1 MKLNFENSSDEAR
14 IEILPLIDVI
24 FCILTFFLLAAVGL
38 TRQQAITVDLPQASN
53 ATTPQVSSRLL
64 VSINPYNQIYVENQL
79 VTPEQLEQQLR
90 EFNQKNPEG
99 TMVLYASKT
108 AFYNDVV
115 QVLDK
120 MQAVGGDRVALATLP
135 EPETVEQI
143 PGTVSPQF
151 APGTGI
157 PPSVITPGTLP
168 PATPDAGIP
177 GTLPPPTIP
186 GAGTGIPGTFPPAP
200 TPGTQIP
207 GAFPTSPGTGTGIP
221 GTLPPAPTPGAQ
233 IPGALPPTGTPGT
246 PPTVP
251 PTGAAPETTTPT
263 PPARSR

>member
-1 MKLNFENSSDEAR
+1 MKLNLDNSSDEAR

-53 ATTPQVSSRLL
+53 ATTPQISSRLL

-79 VTPEQLEQQLR
+79 VTPEQLEQRLR
-90 EFNQKNPEG
+90 EFNQQNPQG

-135 EPETVEQI
+135 EPETSEQV
-143 PGTVSPQF
+143 PGAVSPLPTPSF
-151 APGTGI
+151 PG
-157 PPSVITPGTLP
+157 VITPGTLP
-168 PATPDAGIP
+168 TPTPDAG
-177 GTLPPPTIP
+177 TP
-186 GAGTGIPGTFPPAP
+186 GA
-200 TPGTQIP
+200 
-207 GAFPTSPGTGTGIP
+207 
-221 GTLPPAPTPGAQ
+221 LPIPTPGAQ
-233 IPGALPPTGTPGT
+233 VPGTLPIPTPGVITPGT
-246 PPTVP
+246 LPTPGVITPGTVP
-251 PTGAAPETTTPT
+251 TPGAQTPGTSTPGATPESSP
-263 PPARSR
+263 